1 MLEQYFGTKST
12 NNEQFII
19 DSILEHTMIDEEKL
33 YLLQIM
39 IKNLCS
45 KNYEEIED
53 IHNKIIAIR
62 NDSIHIFEYIEEQIT
77 QAHLDFQK
85 RYDFLRIFQRKQ
97 VISSEVLRCSENI
110 VMFVRLN
117 ANFPSVFCNNIES
130 LIHNCIQAH
139 EFFKKALMMYDKNK
153 NDVFDSI
160 HKVVNIKNSIQKI
173 YFESVENIYQ
183 LANQGQLKL
192 GDMRSIEN
200 IFSNLESMSTSIES
214 ASTSLEWLLIS

>member
-1 MLEQYFGTKST
+1 MDWEVK
-12 NNEQFII
+12 
-19 DSILEHTMIDEEKL
+19 
-33 YLLQIM
+33 
-39 IKNLCS
+39 
-45 KNYEEIED
+45 
-53 IHNKIIAIR
+53 
-62 NDSIHIFEYIEEQIT
+62 
-77 QAHLDFQK
+77 K
-85 RYDFLRIFQRKQ
+85 RGRVTYYR
-97 VISSEVLRCSENI
+97 
-110 VMFVRLN
+110 
-117 ANFPSVFCNNIES
+117 
-130 LIHNCIQAH
+130 
-139 EFFKKALMMYDKNK
+139 KNK